1 MSRLPCI
8 SARDASHSC
17 FAAALVP
24 AHTSFE
30 IVQIFRW
37 YNGETDS
44 YWLAS
49 AVIRDGQFAGK
60 RILLPWGG
68 FPGPYEERPWMADT
82 ACIADSLN
90 VALTREGRYAATA
103 MIDMVE
109 VAQRTLD
116 EADADTRQQLEQ
128 ERAQVPAENQP
139 HRLITDSDYAAKMQL
154 VMQAEQDAD
163 HPDWFHTIANL
174 VRADPRFLEINQEP
188 PTWDRARD
196 AGLPPTES
204 LCTSTCYKNSTPIKK
219 LWASTASG
227 ARVSSRPTSLT
238 VSSTMVSSKAMSGH
252 RSTPPH

>member
-1 MSRLPCI
+1 V
-8 SARDASHSC
+8 AVHGV
-17 FAAALVP
+17 VP

-154 VMQAEQDAD
+154 VMQAEQDAKRNQKGLWSD
-163 HPDWFHTIANL
+163 EGLKGRSPPKDRYLIQSAANPAVQGRVKSADGKAVL
-174 VRADPRFLEINQEP
+174 VSGFSAVSVV
-188 PTWDRARD
+188 
-196 AGLPPTES
+196 AG
-204 LCTSTCYKNSTPIKK
+204 CT
-219 LWASTASG
+219 G
-227 ARVSSRPTSLT
+227 E
-238 VSSTMVSSKAMSGH
+238 
-252 RSTPPH
+252 